1 MKNPVQQQ
9 MPAARRE
16 GLLVREL
23 NDEMLVYDLHWHKA
37 HCLNSTAALIWKY
50 CDGQSSESDIARIIE
65 REQKT
70 AVHPEVVRFGLLQL
84 RRTHLLEKQIT
95 QTPGDAELSRRDL
108 IKRLGAAAA
117 VALPLVTSV
126 LAPTAVEAGT
136 CIPAGGSCT
145 IDTQCCNKLCVG
157 PTPGHCT

>member
-1 MKNPVQQQ
+1 MENPAQQP
-9 MPAARRE
+9 MPAARQE

-23 NDEMLVYDLHWHKA
+23 DNEMLVYDLHRHKA

-65 REQKT
+65 AEQNT
-70 AVHPEVVRFGLLQL
+70 PVHPDVVRLGLLQL
-84 RRTHLLEKQIT
+84 RRTHLLERQIT
-95 QTPGDAELSRRDL
+95 QTPGGAALSRRDL

-126 LAPTAVEAGT
+126 LAPRAVEAGT
-136 CIPAGGSCT
+136 CIPPGGTCNTNSE
-145 IDTQCCNKLCVG
+145 CCSGLCLG
-157 PTPGHCT
+157 PTPGSCT